1 MNDIFILADEK
12 GGRINLITAYKEK
25 GPTKITFQ
33 LIYRKLQATALS
45 LKSQNTHILSPRK
58 KYRIRVQR
66 GSKSASL
73 WFESLK
79 FRRKCEPSS

>member
-45 LKSQNTHILSPRK
+45 LLKSQNKHILSPRK
-58 KYRIRVQR
+58 KYRIRVQEAR
-66 GSKSASL
+66 KVRLCG
-73 WFESLK
+73 LK
-79 FRRKCEPSS
+79 V